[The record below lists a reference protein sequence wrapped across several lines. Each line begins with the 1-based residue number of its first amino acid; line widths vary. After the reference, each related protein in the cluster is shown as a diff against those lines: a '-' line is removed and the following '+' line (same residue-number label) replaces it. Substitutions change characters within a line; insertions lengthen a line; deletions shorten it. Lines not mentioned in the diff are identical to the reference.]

1 VEGTIKQ
8 LKNFSVQVLYSLAI
22 ILEKLGY
29 LTNALSML
37 QRAITSAPNNQKLYL
52 LASRL
57 YLKKGQLDKAMMCW
71 EKAVGQENLGVFLY
85 WLNSLRKKS
94 YTEQRTYPDWWLQQ
108 RQITESYGVQSSYAK
123 NSGF

>member
-1 VEGTIKQ
+1 MDGNIKQ
-8 LKNFSVQVLYSLAI
+8 LENINISVQVLYSLAI
-22 ILEKLGY
+22 IFEKLGY
-29 LTNALSML
+29 LSYSLGML
-37 QRAITSAPNNQKLYL
+37 QRAITIAPNKPKLYL

-94 YTEQRTYPDWWLQQ
+94 YTEQRTYPNCWLQ
-108 RQITESYGVQSSYAK
+108 
-123 NSGF
+123 